1 MLTEKENTPTG
12 LGERG
17 SKLFRSLTEGES
29 NPLVVEVATEAARAA
44 DRLDDLDKA
53 IQGQGVLDL
62 MRATIEDM
70 EEFPEKIEI
79 KLDFRGVLM
88 EGRQQQDNFRKLAAE
103 VHRLKA
109 AASKSN
115 PDAQPQNQP
124 TPEAPPSVD
133 DELAAR
139 RKAREAARNSG

>member
-1 MLTEKENTPTG
+1 MISEPPG

-17 SKLFRSLTEGES
+17 SRLFRSLTDGED
-29 NPLVVEVATEAARAA
+29 NPLIIETTIEAARAA
-44 DRLDDLDKA
+44 DRLDDLDRA

-70 EEFPEKIEI
+70 EKFPEKIEI
-79 KLDFRGVLM
+79 KLSFSGVLM
-88 EGRQQQDNFRKLAAE
+88 EGRQQQDNFRKLLAE

-109 AASKSN
+109 AVSKNKPDVHPQSN
-115 PDAQPQNQP
+115 QPGPDAQ
-124 TPEAPPSVD
+124 TSVD

-139 RKAREAARNSG
+139 RKAREAARQSG

>member
-1 MLTEKENTPTG
+1 MLAEPPG

-17 SKLFRSLTEGES
+17 STLFRSLTDGED
-29 NPLVVEVATEAARAA
+29 NPLVIEVAIEAARAA
-44 DRLDDLDKA
+44 DRLDDLDRA

-70 EEFPEKIEI
+70 EKFPEKIEI

-88 EGRQQQDNFRKLAAE
+88 EGRQQQDNFRKLLAE
-103 VHRLKA
+103 VQRLKS
-109 AASKSN
+109 AASKGK
-115 PDAQPQNQP
+115 PEAQPQSNQP
-124 TPEAPPSVD
+124 GLDAQSSVD

-139 RKAREAARNSG
+139 RKAREASRQSG